1 MSNRKEI
8 YRRIMPLF
16 LKDYDEIR
24 LSFLRQPTDHGYDF
38 QFRSRSPSESMEPYV
53 EEVEF
58 NLGSGGIPSV
68 AVATYEDYT
77 ILSFSRGYYETD
89 LEYHFFKFLTEQG
102 LEVEIQSNLW
112 EQN

>member
-1 MSNRKEI
+1 MK
-8 YRRIMPLF
+8 
-16 LKDYDEIR
+16 
-24 LSFLRQPTDHGYDF
+24 
-38 QFRSRSPSESMEPYV
+38 PYV